1 MGRRILS
8 FNADT
13 LKSCPVVAAAWA
25 ALLKH
30 QWCIVAA
37 CSASL
42 FLMDVLQA
50 VKGKGAGNA
59 GNWHNRTC
67 WTSLECMCVN
77 WTLNDRFC
85 TMVSLGSRWQNIFW
99 SINRDGNIYF
109 YIVFLWQST
118 YYLVFVWSLVEKT
131 NVYGLKDNPAYVQ
144 DSYIKIFSP

>member
-1 MGRRILS
+1 MGGRILS

-42 FLMDVLQA
+42 FLMDILQT

-59 GNWHNRTC
+59 GNWHNRSC
-67 WTSLECMCVN
+67 WTSLEYMYVN
-77 WTLNDRFC
+77 
-85 TMVSLGSRWQNIFW
+85 
-99 SINRDGNIYF
+99 
-109 YIVFLWQST
+109 
-118 YYLVFVWSLVEKT
+118 
-131 NVYGLKDNPAYVQ
+131 
-144 DSYIKIFSP
+144 